1 MKLSFSLASKPSSNL
16 KKPSQ
21 TFAGNDPKAS
31 ASAAKEYV
39 TEFDASKAPAA
50 SDSVANYI
58 IPPKANEWEPR
69 KRMKNIDLPPIRS
82 SDDQPLQFEVD
93 TGSSVEPSSDS
104 VSYGL
109 NIRQSADDPNTDK
122 SENPKPS
129 PNVDPM
135 LHRLKEDLM
144 RLPDDNGMDEF
155 TDMPVE
161 GFGAAL
167 LKGYGWSEGRGI
179 GRNAKEDVKVREYKR
194 WSAKEGIGFTA
205 ELPNDTKVHKVDGGE
220 KRDKK
225 MNANGKEERG
235 EKEGKGLF
243 VGKNIRIVGGREI
256 GMKGKVV
263 EVKSGGNMVIRLSSD
278 DREVIV
284 QSSDVAKLGSVE
296 EEKCM
301 RKLKELKIKDS
312 NKDSSSVRHRRES
325 RDEVTRDRE
334 IREERSRDRRKDSK
348 RSRDESNAKGVEQIS
363 WLTSHIRVR
372 VISKTLKG
380 GKLYLKKGEVVDV
393 VGPSTCDISMDE
405 SRELIQGVNQN
416 QLETALPRRGGP
428 VLVLCGRHKGV
439 YGSLV
444 ERDTE
449 KETGVVR
456 HGDTHELLNVRLE
469 QIAEYTGDPSY
480 IGY

>member
-50 SDSVANYI
+50 ADSVANYI

-93 TGSSVEPSSDS
+93 IGSSVEPSSDS

-122 SENPKPS
+122 SENPNPS

-179 GRNAKEDVKVREYKR
+179 GRNAKEDVK
-194 WSAKEGIGFTA
+194 EGIGFTA
-205 ELPNDTKVHKVDGGE
+205 DLPNDTKVHKVDGGE

-284 QSSDVAKLGSVE
+284 QSSDVAELGSVE

-301 RKLKELKIKDS
+301 RKLKEL
-312 NKDSSSVRHRRES
+312 ES

-334 IREERSRDRRKDSK
+334 IREERSRDMRNDSK

-372 VISKTLKG
+372 VISKALKG

>member
-50 SDSVANYI
+50 ADSVANYI

-122 SENPKPS
+122 SENPNPS

-179 GRNAKEDVKVREYKR
+179 GRNAKEDVK
-194 WSAKEGIGFTA
+194 EGIGFTA

-243 VGKNIRIVGGREI
+243 VAKNIRIVGGREI

-284 QSSDVAKLGSVE
+284 QSSDVAELGSVE

-301 RKLKELKIKDS
+301 RKLKEL
-312 NKDSSSVRHRRES
+312 ES

-372 VISKTLKG
+372 VISKALKG

>member
-50 SDSVANYI
+50 ADSVANYV

-109 NIRQSADDPNTDK
+109 NIRQSTGKTADDANTDK
-122 SENPKPS
+122 SENPNPNPNPS

-135 LHRLKEDLM
+135 LHMLKEDLM

-179 GRNAKEDVKVREYKR
+179 GRNAKEDVK
-194 WSAKEGIGFTA
+194 EGIGFTA

-220 KRDKK
+220 KRDNKK

-243 VGKNIRIVGGREI
+243 VGKNIRIVGGREM

-284 QSSDVAKLGSVE
+284 QASDVAELGSVE

-301 RKLKELKIKDS
+301 RKLKEL
-312 NKDSSSVRHRRES
+312 ES

-372 VISKTLKG
+372 VISKALKG

-393 VGPSTCDISMDE
+393 IGPSTCDISMDE
-405 SRELIQGVNQN
+405 SRELIQGVNQD

-456 HGDTHELLNVRLE
+456 HADTHELLNVRLE

>member
-21 TFAGNDPKAS
+21 TFARNDSKAS

-50 SDSVANYI
+50 ADSVANYI

-109 NIRQSADDPNTDK
+109 NIRQSTGKTADDPNTDK
-122 SENPKPS
+122 SENPNPS

-220 KRDKK
+220 K
-225 MNANGKEERG
+225 KEERG

-243 VGKNIRIVGGREI
+243 VGKNIRIVG
-256 GMKGKVV
+256 

-284 QSSDVAKLGSVE
+284 QASDVAELGSVE

-325 RDEVTRDRE
+325 RDDVTRDRE
-334 IREERSRDRRKDSK
+334 NREERSRDRRKDSK

-372 VISKTLKG
+372 VISKALKG

-416 QLETALPRRGGP
+416 QLETALPRHGGP
-428 VLVLCGRHKGV
+428 VLVLCGRHKGG

-456 HGDTHELLNVRLE
+456 HADTHELLNVRLE

>member
-39 TEFDASKAPAA
+39 TEFDASKALAA
-50 SDSVANYI
+50 ADSVANYI

-93 TGSSVEPSSDS
+93 IGSSVEPSSDS

-122 SENPKPS
+122 SENPNPS

-179 GRNAKEDVKVREYKR
+179 GRNAKEDVK
-194 WSAKEGIGFTA
+194 EGIGFTA
-205 ELPNDTKVHKVDGGE
+205 DLPNDTKVHKVDGGE

-284 QSSDVAKLGSVE
+284 QSSDVAELGSVE

-301 RKLKELKIKDS
+301 RKLKEL
-312 NKDSSSVRHRRES
+312 ES

-334 IREERSRDRRKDSK
+334 IREERSRDMRNDSK

-372 VISKTLKG
+372 VISKALKG

>member
-31 ASAAKEYV
+31 ASTAKEYV

-50 SDSVANYI
+50 ADSVANYV

-69 KRMKNIDLPPIRS
+69 KQMKNIDLPPIRS

-109 NIRQSADDPNTDK
+109 NIRQSTWKTADDPNTDK
-122 SENPKPS
+122 SENPNPN

-205 ELPNDTKVHKVDGGE
+205 ELPKDTKVDGGE

-225 MNANGKEERG
+225 MNANGKE
-235 EKEGKGLF
+235 GKGLY
-243 VGKNIRIVGGREI
+243 VGKNIRIVGGREM

-263 EVKSGGNMVIRLSSD
+263 EVKSGGNMIVRLSSD

-284 QSSDVAKLGSVE
+284 QASDVAELGSVE
-296 EEKCM
+296 EETCM

-334 IREERSRDRRKDSK
+334 IREERSRD
-348 RSRDESNAKGVEQIS
+348 ESNAKGVEQIS

-372 VISKTLKG
+372 VISKALKG

-428 VLVLCGRHKGV
+428 VLVLCGKHKGV